1 MEFPSGAA
9 DSQPGVRP
17 KQQGHVWFL
26 ESLDQVNRAIQG
38 PHNLDEMMR
47 DALDAVLNIFDCD
60 RAWLVAPCDPAAAE
74 WRVPMERT
82 RPDYPGAGGYA
93 AGGVFPLSP
102 EGRKMF
108 EVVSAANGPVRFGP
122 GASYPLPATISEKYQ
137 IQSILMTAIRPKLG
151 EVHAFGLHQCSYP
164 RVWTPEE
171 ERLFEE
177 IGRRLADGLTTML
190 MFRSLQESERK
201 LEEALHHARKG
212 YDRFRMLVE
221 HATDAF
227 VLHDAGGVI
236 LDVNDLACEALG
248 YSRAELIGAS
258 PLLFDVGLSRA
269 EFAGIRTRLDN
280 NELVTFQTHHRRRDG
295 TIFPAEVRVRGFW
308 EDGRRYA
315 VSLARDV
322 GEQQRAQQALLES
335 HSLLHAVVEGTSDAI
350 FVKDLDGRYLMMN
363 SAGARVLGKT
373 VDEVVGQYD
382 RELFTLD
389 TTGAIVE
396 NDRLVLAEGRA
407 STREETI
414 TAAGATRTY
423 LTTKAPLLDGKG
435 NVIGLIGVSRDVT
448 EFKRL
453 EEQFQQAQKMEAVG
467 RLAGGVA
474 HDFNNLLT
482 VINGCSELILN
493 DLAVP
498 HPNRTLVTEIRK
510 AGERAANLTRQLL
523 AFSRKQVLQPRV
535 VSLSSLLAD
544 LCKLLRPLIGED
556 VELALVADPLLGL
569 AKVDPG
575 QFEHAIVNLAVNARD
590 AMPQGG
596 RLTIETHNA
605 ELDETYAERYPEVRP
620 GAYVRVSMTDSGHGM
635 DAATKSRIFEP
646 FFTTKEPGRG
656 TGLGLAMVYG
666 FVKQSEGHIEVYSEP
681 GRGTT
686 FNVYLPRA
694 GKNVAAERPPAE
706 RANAPEG
713 HETVLLVEDED
724 AVRSLAR
731 RVLHSC
737 GYTVLE
743 ASGGGEALL
752 VAERHQSRIHLLL
765 TDLVMPRMSGREL
778 ADLLREARP
787 EARVLFM
794 SGYTDEAVLRHG
806 VLEANVSFLQKPFSP
821 ASLARKVRE
830 VLDDE
835 EPRQP

>member
-1 MEFPSGAA
+1 MEPPSGAA
-9 DSQPGVRP
+9 DPQSGVRR
-17 KQQGHVWFL
+17 KQRQGHVWLL

-38 PHNLDEMMR
+38 PHDLDQMMR
-47 DALDAVLNIFDCD
+47 DALDAVLHIFDCD
-60 RAWLVAPCDPAAAE
+60 RAWLLTPCDPTASE

-82 RPDYPGAGGYA
+82 RPEYPGGYA
-93 AGGVFPLSP
+93 AGGTFPMSP
-102 EGRKMF
+102 EIRASF
-108 EVVSAANGPVRFGP
+108 EIAAAANGPVRFGP
-122 GASYPLPATISEKYQ
+122 GALHPLPAGISHEYQ
-137 IQSILMTAIRPKLG
+137 IQSILMTAIRPKVG
-151 EVHAFGLHQCSYP
+151 EPHAFGLHQCSYP
-164 RVWTPEE
+164 RVWTVEE

-190 MFRSLQESERK
+190 MFRSLQKSERK
-201 LEEALHHARKG
+201 LEEALHLARKG
-212 YDRFRMLVE
+212 YERFRMLVE

-227 VLHDAGGVI
+227 LLHDAEGLI
-236 LDVNDLACEALG
+236 LDVNDLACETLG

-258 PLLFDVGLSRA
+258 SSLFDVDTSADALAQMRA
-269 EFAGIRTRLDN
+269 RLDK
-280 NELVTFQTHHRRRDG
+280 NELVTLYTHHRRRDG

-322 GEQQRAQQALLES
+322 TEQQRAQQALLES

-350 FVKDLDGRYLMMN
+350 FVKDLGGRYLMMN
-363 SAGARVLGKT
+363 SAGARVLGRT
-373 VDEVVGQYD
+373 VDEVIGQYD

-389 TTGAIVE
+389 TTGAILE
-396 NDRLVLAEGRA
+396 NDRLVLAEGTQN
-407 STREETI
+407 TREETI

-423 LTTKAPLLDGKG
+423 LTTKAPLRDAKG
-435 NVIGLIGVSRDVT
+435 SVIGLIGLSRDIT
-448 EFKRL
+448 EFKGL
-453 EEQFQQAQKMEAVG
+453 EEQLRQAQKMEAVG

-482 VINGCSELILN
+482 VINGCSEMILN
-493 DLAVP
+493 ELAVP
-498 HPNRTLVTEIRK
+498 HPNRGLVTEIRK

-535 VSLSSLLAD
+535 VSLTSLLAD
-544 LCKLLRPLIGED
+544 LCKLLQPLIGED
-556 VELALVADPLLGL
+556 VELTVVGDPQLWP

-596 RLTIETHNA
+596 RLTIHTHNA
-605 ELDETYAERYPEVRP
+605 ELDETYAASHPEVRP
-620 GAYVRVSMTDSGHGM
+620 GRYVRVSVSDSGHGM
-635 DAATKSRIFEP
+635 DAATRSRIFEP

-666 FVKQSEGHIEVYSEP
+666 FVKQSEGHIEVYSDP
-681 GRGTT
+681 GLGTT

-694 GKNVAAERPPAE
+694 EESVRAERPPIE
-706 RANAPEG
+706 PANVPEG

-731 RVLHSC
+731 LILRSC

-743 ASGGGEALL
+743 AQDGGEALL
-752 VAERHQSRIHLLL
+752 VAERHQARIHLLL

-778 ADLLREARP
+778 ADLMLDARP
-787 EARVLFM
+787 EVRVLFM

-806 VLEANVSFLQKPFSP
+806 VLEANVAFLQKPFSP
-821 ASLARKVRE
+821 AILARKVRE
-830 VLDDE
+830 VLDRE
-835 EPRQP
+835 Q